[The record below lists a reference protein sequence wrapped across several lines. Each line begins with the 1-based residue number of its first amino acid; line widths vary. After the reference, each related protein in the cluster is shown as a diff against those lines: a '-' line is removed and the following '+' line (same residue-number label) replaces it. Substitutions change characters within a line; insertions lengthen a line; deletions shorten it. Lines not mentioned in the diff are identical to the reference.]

1 MRDPGGG
8 PGAPP
13 IAVVGM
19 SALFPGA
26 GDLDTFWRNIAG
38 GVDAIR
44 ALPRDRFDVDD
55 YFPPER
61 SPGAGAVPA
70 GAADG
75 FYCRRGGFV
84 DEFATFDPTA
94 FGLVP
99 NSVDWAEPDQLLA
112 LRLAAEA
119 ITDAGGPDGLGD
131 AERVGVVLGRG
142 GYVGSGVARL
152 EQRVRTSRQLV
163 TTLREVL
170 PDLPADAVERVREAF
185 VAQLGPAR
193 PEASIGLVPNLAAS
207 RIANRLDLR
216 GPAYTVDAACAS
228 SLIAVE
234 MAMRDLGSGR
244 TDTMIVGGAHLVH
257 EPSFWSVFSLLRA
270 LSPSEAIRPFD
281 RRADGIL
288 IGEGVGMLVL
298 RRLADARRDG
308 DRIYAVLR
316 GAGTSSD
323 GRSASLMAPAADGQ
337 TLAVRRAWA
346 DAGLDPTA
354 PGAIGLVEAHG
365 TATPTG
371 DAVELA
377 TLSRIFGTAAAAGT
391 GGAGR
396 ADIGIG
402 SVKSMIGHAMPAA
415 GAAGLIKTALA
426 LHHRVL
432 PPTLHCDEPHAA
444 FAGSR
449 FAPVHAATDWDTP
462 AGGGGGAAGGRPGRG
477 TGPAAR
483 REQPG
488 GAARAARCPGCGAAR
503 PG

>member
-1 MRDPGGG
+1 E
-8 PGAPP
+8 A
-13 IAVVGM
+13 
-19 SALFPGA
+19 
-26 GDLDTFWRNIAG
+26 
-38 GVDAIR
+38 
-44 ALPRDRFDVDD
+44 
-55 YFPPER
+55 
-61 SPGAGAVPA
+61 GAGAAPA

-94 FGLVP
+94 FGIVP
-99 NSVDWAEPDQLLA
+99 NAVDWAEPDQLLA

-234 MAMRDLGSGR
+234 MAMRDLGAGR

-337 TLAVRRAWA
+337 TLA
-346 DAGLDPTA
+346 
-354 PGAIGLVEAHG
+354 
-365 TATPTG
+365 
-371 DAVELA
+371 
-377 TLSRIFGTAAAAGT
+377 
-391 GGAGR
+391 
-396 ADIGIG
+396 
-402 SVKSMIGHAMPAA
+402 
-415 GAAGLIKTALA
+415 
-426 LHHRVL
+426 
-432 PPTLHCDEPHAA
+432 
-444 FAGSR
+444 
-449 FAPVHAATDWDTP
+449 
-462 AGGGGGAAGGRPGRG
+462 
-477 TGPAAR
+477 
-483 REQPG
+483 
-488 GAARAARCPGCGAAR
+488 
-503 PG
+503 